1 MALSLS
7 DSKAGSP
14 DYLRCYRKAFK
25 MVEEGFSDETKAKY
39 RAQAQKW
46 TEDKPPPRQQQRYV
60 RTHHSRGQEGTKSA
74 DKG

>member
-14 DYLRCYRKAFK
+14 DYLKNYRKALK
-25 MVEEGFSDETKAKY
+25 MVVEGFSEETKATY
-39 RAQAQKW
+39 CAQAKKW

-60 RTHHSRGQEGTKSA
+60 RTHHSPGQEGN
-74 DKG
+74 